1 MTDANI
7 EYVLSDIQAL
17 LRQLISDTQEVRD
30 GVRATVDSIDGL
42 GKILDDRIAHLAT
55 VLEKTSTK

>member
-42 GKILDDRIAHLAT
+42 GEIRIAHLAT